1 MLHIHQWSFTLP
13 PFLFLYPF
21 SLFPPPSPSP
31 HRKLIVIG
39 NMVQERVEQAIEE
52 IKDRLAFL
60 EKRGRAEVRGEL
72 VFLYLL

>member
-13 PFLFLYPF
+13 PFLFLL
-21 SLFPPPSPSP
+21 LFLLSSPLSSQEVDCN
-31 HRKLIVIG
+31 I
-39 NMVQERVEQAIEE
+39 VQERVEQAIEE
-52 IKDRLAFL
+52 IKDFLAFL